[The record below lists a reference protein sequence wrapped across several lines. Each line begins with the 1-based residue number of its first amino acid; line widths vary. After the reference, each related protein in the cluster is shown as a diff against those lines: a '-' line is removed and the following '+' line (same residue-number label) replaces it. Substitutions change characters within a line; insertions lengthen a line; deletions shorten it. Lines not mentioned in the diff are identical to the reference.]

1 LHDPNSATRRHLCE
15 HLAAGTKVAIG
26 VIEISDEEANIS
38 FDWSHRMKA
47 NHVLWVVASVV
58 LMSAPALAAGSWQSN
73 YSYGGSGLTMD
84 LYSPS
89 TPAASP
95 PIVVAIHYCSGNS
108 GSTHGWFDSFADKYG
123 FYVIAPNA
131 GTNCFD
137 AAPGRSGARANIVD
151 MVKAVLKAKNG
162 DATRVFAAGASSGAC
177 MTQAL
182 LASYPDVFAAGSSLA
197 GVPVGAWNGGTA
209 YGWSTSGVSGA
220 TAWGD
225 KVRQADPGF
234 SGTRPR
240 VQLWQGQG
248 DTTLTYSQTYPNEV
262 AQWMNVFSLT
272 DADGTKSS
280 IKPTGAQD
288 TWDRTTYKDK
298 SGTVVLEANSGPSNV
313 PHDLTG
319 RGLWT
324 DVVRFFGLDGNTTP
338 AAHDGGVTPTGGEG
352 GGGATGAGGAATS
365 RDGGPVPGRDGG
377 SAGTGG
383 ISTGAGGATG
393 ALGGGGVGSG
403 TGGTTGVAGNP
414 GSGGNGAGGAS
425 TGRGGADGT
434 GGSQGK
440 GGSPSGAGGAGSGGS
455 VGGSGVGG
463 SGTTSADT
471 GSSGCGCALGA
482 ARTDTRSLEIALLV
496 MGIVAFRRRRS

>member
-1 LHDPNSATRRHLCE
+1 M
-15 HLAAGTKVAIG
+15 KV
-26 VIEISDEEANIS
+26 
-38 FDWSHRMKA
+38 
-47 NHVLWVVASVV
+47 NHVLWLVVFV
-58 LMSAPALAAGSWQSN
+58 LLLAAPARAAGSWQSN
-73 YSYGGSGLTMD
+73 YSYGGSGLSMD
-84 LYSPS
+84 LYTPS

-95 PIVVAIHYCSGNS
+95 AIVVAIHYCSGNS

-137 AAPGRSGARANIVD
+137 AAPGRSGARSNIVD

-209 YGWSTSGVSGA
+209 YGWSTSGVSGGS
-220 TAWGD
+220 AWGD

-234 SGTRPR
+234 TGTRPR

-262 AQWMNVFSLT
+262 AQWMNVFGLT
-272 DADGTKSS
+272 DADGAKTS

-288 TWDRTTYKDK
+288 TWDRTSYKDK
-298 SGTVVLEANSGPSNV
+298 SGTLVLEANSGPSNV

-324 DVVRFFGLDGNTTP
+324 DVVRFFGLDGSGTP
-338 AAHDGGVTPTGGEG
+338 VTRDAGVTPTGGEG
-352 GGGATGAGGAATS
+352 GGGTGAGGS
-365 RDGGPVPGRDGG
+365 GSGRDGGPALGRDG
-377 SAGTGG
+377 S
-383 ISTGAGGATG
+383 SVGAGGSGEGGTG
-393 ALGGGGVGSG
+393 NGGSGAGKGGASGGTGSPGSGGSG
-403 TGGTTGVAGNP
+403 TGGAPSGLGGGEPTGGAQGK
-414 GSGGNGAGGAS
+414 GGNAS
-425 TGRGGADGT
+425 GT
-434 GGSQGK
+434 GGSGT
-440 GGSPSGAGGAGSGGS
+440 GGAPGTGGTQGSGGS
-455 VGGSGVGG
+455 NTAGN
-463 SGTTSADT
+463 DT

-482 ARTDTRSLEIALLV
+482 ARPQAWSCALAMIAAWL
-496 MGIVAFRRRRS
+496 VAFGRRRRRA